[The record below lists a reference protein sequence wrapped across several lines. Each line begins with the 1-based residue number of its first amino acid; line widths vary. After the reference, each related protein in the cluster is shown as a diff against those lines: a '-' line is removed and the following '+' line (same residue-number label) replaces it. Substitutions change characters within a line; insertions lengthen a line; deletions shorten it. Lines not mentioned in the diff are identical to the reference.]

1 MREVKSK
8 YAILGMLSIAPM
20 SGYDIKKQV
29 ETSISN
35 FWTESYG
42 QIYPVLRSLITE
54 KLVTKTVEREAGRPD
69 RHVYSLT
76 AKGRKELRRW
86 LLEGFA
92 PKIQRNEFLL
102 KLFFGEEITPKTNIA
117 HVEQFRVLQRE
128 LLQKYGAIEK
138 QITRDYAGNSNAP
151 YWLMTVRYG
160 QHVSRAL
167 LQWCDKTLAEL
178 NRMAEGGRAGH
189 GDRPLEPRRGISN
202 TKSN

>member
-8 YAILGMLSIAPM
+8 YAILGMLSIEPM
-20 SGYDIKKQV
+20 SGYDIKKEV
-29 ETSISN
+29 EKSISN

-42 QIYPVLRSLITE
+42 QIYPVLKNLVAE
-54 KLVTKTVEREAGRPD
+54 KLVTKTVESEAGKPD

-86 LLEGFA
+86 LLKGFA
-92 PKIQRNEFLL
+92 PKIQRDEFLL
-102 KLFFGEEITPKTNIA
+102 KLFFGEEIPPKANIA
-117 HVEQFRVLQRE
+117 HVEQFRELQRG
-128 LLQKYGAIEK
+128 LLRKYAAVEK
-138 QITRDYAGNSNAP
+138 EITREYADNSNAP

-178 NRMAEGGRAGH
+178 DRMAESGKRK
-189 GDRPLEPRRGISN
+189 RKTRS
-202 TKSN
+202 

>member
-20 SGYDIKKQV
+20 SGYDIKKEV

-42 QIYPVLRSLITE
+42 QIYPVLRNLIAE
-54 KLVTKTVEREAGRPD
+54 KLVTKTVESEAGKPD

-86 LLEGFA
+86 LLEGSA
-92 PKIQRNEFLL
+92 PKVQRNEFLL
-102 KLFFGEEITPKTNIA
+102 KLFFGEEIPVKANIA
-117 HVEQFRVLQRE
+117 HVEHFRELQRA
-128 LLQKYGAIEK
+128 LLNKYGAIEK
-138 QITRDYAGNSNAP
+138 QITGENADNPNLP
-151 YWLMTVRYG
+151 YWLMTASYG

-167 LQWCDKTLAEL
+167 LQWCDKTLTEL
-178 NRMAEGGRAGH
+178 NRMAQSGNE
-189 GDRPLEPRRGISN
+189 
-202 TKSN
+202 K